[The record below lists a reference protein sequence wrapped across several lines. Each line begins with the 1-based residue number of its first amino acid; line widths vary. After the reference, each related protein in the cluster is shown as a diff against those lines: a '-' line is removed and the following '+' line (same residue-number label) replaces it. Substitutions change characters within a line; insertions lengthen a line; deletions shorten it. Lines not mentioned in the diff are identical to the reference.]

1 MCYNRLEL
9 TEDTMKSTWTLN
21 ENSTGELLVEVN
33 EDAWKKAQDKA
44 VETLSKDIEVQ
55 GFRKGHAPKHLA
67 EKQIGA
73 QKILNEAINNVAN
86 DAFVA
91 GIVEQ
96 KLEPVAQPTL
106 DIKKMS
112 DTELTLAFAVVVKP
126 EVTLGEYK
134 GIVIEAED
142 TTVTDEMIQAELERI
157 QEENAQ
163 LVVLED
169 AVVAEGHTVVIDY
182 EGFKEDVAFEGGK
195 GENHALEIG
204 SNSFIPGFE
213 EQLIGMKSG
222 ESKDIELSFPE
233 EYHVEDLK
241 GQPVVFKVTLHE
253 VKTREL
259 PELNDDLAELLDE
272 EGISTLDEL
281 KASIKERLET
291 QAKQTEED
299 RVNNALVLAI
309 SENATVEIPE
319 AMVAEEVEQMFNE
332 FNQRLAQQG
341 MNIELYTQFL
351 GQTEESIKAE
361 MEVDAKARVRSRLVL
376 EKIAETEGLKVEESE
391 IDEEFARIAEMYGME
406 LEQIKQL
413 VSTDAVQYDMLLRK
427 AMELV
432 QESKA

>member
-1 MCYNRLEL
+1 
-9 TEDTMKSTWTLN
+9 MKSTWTLN

-142 TTVTDEMIQAELERI
+142 TTVTEEMIQAELERI

-341 MNIELYTQFL
+341 MNIELYTQIL
-351 GQTEESIKAE
+351 GQTEEGIKAE